1 MIYTA
6 HYTSLLGGITL
17 ASDGIALTGLYFDGD
32 TGCPPCDAAHKK
44 DLPVFGEAMRWLD
57 LYFAGHEPDFS
68 PTLNPTGTAFQQAVW
83 AILRT
88 IPYGATTSYGT
99 IARRIEQKTKKRMS
113 AQAVGGAVGR
123 NPISIIIPCHRVL
136 GADGSLT
143 GYAGGLDKKEYLLGL
158 EGVL

>member
-6 HYTSLLGGITL
+6 HYNSPLGGITL
-17 ASDGIALTGLYFDGD
+17 TSDGMALTGLYFDGERD
-32 TGCPPCDAAHKK
+32 FPDLSAAHEK
-44 DLPVFGEAMRWLD
+44 DLPVFGEAARWLD
-57 LYFAGHEPDFS
+57 LYFDGSIPDFI
-68 PTLNPTGTAFQQAVW
+68 PALAPAGTAFQQTVW

-88 IPYGATTSYGT
+88 IPYGATTTYGA
-99 IARRIEQKTKKRMS
+99 IARRIEQQEKKRMS

-123 NPISIIIPCHRVL
+123 NPISILIPCHRVI

-158 EGVL
+158 EGII